1 MHLPPAVSV
10 IRGGVYKPTPRSE
23 ALLLFGPGEVSLR
36 DHRVDLS
43 SRLTSRQLQDR
54 PVADLVSMAIIPIA
68 RAHHAPRSHAG
79 RGSTMGYPFRS
90 PTPMSDCCGCG
101 KIVDVAALQA
111 RQRRVLRIV
120 LAINLVTFVMMAT
133 AAWWSHSSSL
143 LSGSLDNLGD
153 ALTYAISL
161 AIVGASMQAKA
172 RVALLKGLLIL
183 CAAIA
188 VAVQIG
194 WRLTHPAV
202 PLFEGMGI
210 AGALNLAANGVC
222 LWLLNPFRNGDVNM
236 ASAWECS
243 RNDIFEGV
251 AVLLAALAVWA
262 FGAGWPDLLIA
273 AALLV
278 MFLRSALRVLRS
290 GWREMRVQG

>member
-1 MHLPPAVSV
+1 
-10 IRGGVYKPTPRSE
+10 
-23 ALLLFGPGEVSLR
+23 
-36 DHRVDLS
+36 
-43 SRLTSRQLQDR
+43 
-54 PVADLVSMAIIPIA
+54 
-68 RAHHAPRSHAG
+68 
-79 RGSTMGYPFRS
+79 
-90 PTPMSDCCGCG
+90 MSDCCGCG

-111 RQRRVLRIV
+111 RQRRVLGIV
-120 LAINLVTFVMMAT
+120 LAINLATFVMMAG

-161 AIVGASMQAKA
+161 AVVGASARTKG

-183 CAAIA
+183 GAALA

-222 LWLLNPFRNGDVNM
+222 LWLLTPFRHGDVNL

-243 RNDIFEGV
+243 RNDIAEGV
-251 AVLLAALAVWA
+251 AVLLAALAVWV

-273 AALLV
+273 GALLV
-278 MFLRSALRVLRS
+278 MFLRSAVRVLAGAACTGNVEHAGGTLAIAPRCAS
-290 GWREMRVQG
+290 PAPTAPPTRTPACASSTAMCPAISAHMSAPASLRTCSIQTARATTG